1 MSSILDALEKASK
14 ERAARRGDAI
24 DSDALG
30 QQAAVEK
37 RLREERERQRR
48 AMRRA
53 WAVLAVVGVLLIGGT
68 AGAWLLLFRGAS
80 VNTPSAQETL
90 TVAAIPAAEPP
101 PVAVVST
108 PAPPEPTV
116 VATTP
121 EPPVAT
127 PEPTPAPVIVAQAPA
142 PTPEPSPTSILPRR
156 KTSDGFTNGQ
166 VIHPSEVGLEV
177 GGVLELSSGFIALI
191 NDKQI
196 RTGQTI
202 NNIRVQDIRFGQL
215 MLDLGE
221 GVVVRAR
228 F

>member
-48 AMRRA
+48 AMQRA
-53 WAVLAVVGVLLIGGT
+53 WAVLVIVGVLLFVGT

-80 VNTPSAQETL
+80 AKTAPQET
-90 TVAAIPAAEPP
+90 AAIAPAPAAEPA
-101 PVAVVST
+101 PVVPEAT
-108 PAPPEPTV
+108 PAPPEPAV
-116 VATTP
+116 VAATP
-121 EPPVAT
+121 EPPAPTPQPT
-127 PEPTPAPVIVAQAPA
+127 PEPVVVAEAPA
-142 PTPEPSPTSILPRR
+142 PTPEPTPTSILPRR
-156 KTSDGFTNGQ
+156 KVSDGFTNGQ

-196 RTGQTI
+196 RVGQSI